1 MNMYT
6 DKVTGEHIQ
15 IVREEADYYV
25 LSNKASIKKNIFSN
39 KYEESIDPNAFLNP
53 QLGSS
58 ADPLVNLAN
67 QIKSMDTAK
76 MTSENDTNT
85 RVKYKPAQVLSDDSR
100 TEKKVLSPQ
109 IEDTEGIVLTDQ
121 QRKMVLETW
130 MRNNPNSPVPET
142 VNFKENAKGEIEYE
156 IVKGQAV
163 PIERDEVQRIDPT
176 ADPLLTD
183 NRQAAPQGQNHTQQV
198 TQDDPLQALFKM
210 FKSNYPV
217 TITFS
222 IEEMIPKPT
231 FMSEIMD
238 NVNVDVVDYYA
249 KIILDKFLKD
259 PTVIKNEIYTQ
270 LKDIIDKEMKGS
282 AIVLKKAKKKLPSK
296 PRKKQSQ
303 DG

>member
-1 MNMYT
+1 MYT

-109 IEDTEGIVLTDQ
+109 IEDTEGIVLSDQ

-183 NRQAAPQGQNHTQQV
+183 NRQAAPQGQHHTQQV
-198 TQDDPLQALFKM
+198 TQDPLQVLFKM
-210 FKSNYPV
+210 FKSNHPV

-259 PTVIKNEIYTQ
+259 PTVIKNEIYAQ
-270 LKDIIDKEMKGS
+270 LKDVIDKEMKGG
-282 AIVLKKAKKKLPSK
+282 AIVLKKTKKKLPPK